1 MLRTCMFLR
10 LLFFDTLYHKM
21 ANVLLICL
29 CQSIRLNIVMAQWLK
44 YRACE
49 LQIMSLNPPGA
60 FVIFTESSFWK
71 FEFFIQNWTFYC
83 VSILFINNAIYYN
96 QIIQGVVSLLNEQ
109 IGAIIFNQL
118 LILHY
123 VKDYPISFYS
133 MITPKKGS

>member
-1 MLRTCMFLR
+1 MIHSNSIYIFWHGSWYLTTPR

-29 CQSIRLNIVMAQWLK
+29 CQSIKLNIVMAQWLK

-71 FEFFIQNWTFYC
+71 YDFFIQNWTFYC
-83 VSILFINNAIYYN
+83 VFILFINKV
-96 QIIQGVVSLLNEQ
+96 IQGVVSLLNAQ
-109 IGAIIFNQL
+109 IEAIIFNQI
-118 LILHY
+118 LISHY
-123 VKDYPISFYS
+123 I
-133 MITPKKGS
+133 